1 MAEIKTKLVDFK
13 PPERIGVPK
22 QSYTKMPLYR
32 EECMKGA
39 AHPLGIEEYD
49 FHLVIVERIEY
60 DPNRFAMQYG
70 YGGDTSEELSNFIE
84 SIART
89 PHIEWAIDNS
99 FDGLYVIQHNN
110 PSSFR
115 TVFTFGVYL
124 YAELATFWNL
134 KYGIK

>member
-1 MAEIKTKLVDFK
+1 MAKVSLKDFT

-22 QSYTKMPLYR
+22 QNYAEMPQYR
-32 EECMKGA
+32 TDCMRGA

-49 FHLVIVERIEY
+49 FRLVIVERLEY
-60 DPNRFAMQYG
+60 DPGVFAAQHG
-70 YGGDTSEELSNFIE
+70 YGGDTKEELGDLIE
-84 SIART
+84 SMAKL

-99 FDGLYVIQHNN
+99 FDGLYVITKPN
-110 PSSFR
+110 PSAFR
-115 TVFTFGVYL
+115 HDIVFGVYL